1 MDNYHEILEDKVNEY
16 HELYALSKQISGYQG
31 KYMKRLQHI
40 ASRYYWD
47 SFERNVS
54 HQLERISL
62 SIKKHLISCEE
73 HHEKLRLI
81 HKDLKCGLK
90 RYLFKIHHGRSPT
103 NIKLVNTFL
112 PQCVDKHI
120 MSFLNTR
127 DCLAV
132 KFASVYTDKKSTE
145 NILKSMTIST
155 IKKFPYIYNHHYH
168 YRENMLIC
176 KRGMHKL
183 LKSYTK
189 SKLIE
194 LLTDN
199 FDHLYK
205 NFRDYNLTQEYIN
218 YFHNCKLSIDYEWPY
233 DRICGLNQ
241 YSIHFDPYYI
251 SKSYMVYALQI
262 LCGMRIYNDKKIESK
277 KEKLIAKKIP
287 RKKVQKN

>member
-1 MDNYHEILEDKVNEY
+1 MDNYHDILEDKVGEY
-16 HELYALSKQISGYQG
+16 HELYSLSKQVSSYQG
-31 KYMKRLQHI
+31 KYMKRLHYV

-47 SFERNVS
+47 SFERNIS

-81 HKDLKCGLK
+81 HKDLKCGWK
-90 RYLFKIHHGRSPT
+90 RYLFKINCGRCPT
-103 NIKLVNTFL
+103 NIKLFNKYL
-112 PQCVDKHI
+112 PPCVDKHI
-120 MSFLNTR
+120 MSFLNKR
-127 DCLAV
+127 DCLAI

-145 NILKSMTIST
+145 SILKSMTIST
-155 IKKFPYIYNHHYH
+155 IKNFPYIYNHHYH

-176 KRGMHKL
+176 KRGMNKL

-189 SKLIE
+189 SKLID

-205 NFRDYNLTQEYIN
+205 NFRDYNLTHEDIN
-218 YFHNCKLSIDYEWPY
+218 YLHNCNMNIDTDWPY

-262 LCGMRIYNDKKIESK
+262 LCGMRIYNEKKIKSK
-277 KEKLIAKKIP
+277 KEKSITKKTP
-287 RKKVQKN
+287 RKKSQKN